1 MNLDGIDLMNRGEEL
16 TEEHNNTIDNYEQ
29 AGIKLAELDR
39 DYKVLYRKKALVEM
53 ASGMK
58 ITFISQF
65 LVGDE
70 EIAEKRF
77 KRDCAETKY
86 RTLGE
91 KINALKLQLRLN
103 DSATVREWSRYDSD

>member
-16 TEEHNNTIDNYEQ
+16 TEELNNTIDNYEQ

-77 KRDCAETKY
+77 KRDCAGTKY